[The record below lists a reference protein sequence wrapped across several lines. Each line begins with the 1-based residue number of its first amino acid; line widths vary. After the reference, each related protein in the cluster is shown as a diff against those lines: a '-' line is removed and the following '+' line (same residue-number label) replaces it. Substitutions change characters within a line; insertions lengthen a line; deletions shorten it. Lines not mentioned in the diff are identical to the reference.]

1 MSTDEEAR
9 GSVKWG
15 WFGTLAMI
23 IMVAGTLTYFLLPKL
38 LPETENDVI
47 IIKATEGPLKI
58 KPTDTGEKTIDHQ
71 DLLVVE
77 ILKNG
82 ERDDGQTETLRPGA
96 ASPEPPPVEEPAPQ
110 VLTSEDLKAT
120 ISSAPTA
127 PGTQVLD
134 KIEGQGNVPLVDS
147 PPVKTTD
154 KTSDTYA
161 EPTSQSDKSGQQS
174 VTTNVTVKSEAEV
187 TDAETRKA
195 ANALPQSKP
204 KSLIKKRVIVIEGDA
219 PLYMTQLAAFRSR
232 AKALEIAGILS
243 EKHKSRLG
251 RAVLET
257 MRVDTSTNG
266 TFHRVV
272 SKPMPRND
280 ADLLCQ
286 ALRRAGQDCFL
297 RKYTPPEE

>member
-1 MSTDEEAR
+1 MSTDEEAG

-15 WFGTLAMI
+15 WFGILAMI
-23 IMVAGTLTYFLLPKL
+23 IMVAGTITYFLLPKF
-38 LPETENDVI
+38 LPKAENDVI

-58 KPTDTGEKTIDHQ
+58 KPTDKGGKTVDHQ

-82 ERDDGQTETLRPGA
+82 ERDDSQTETLRPGA
-96 ASPEPPPVEEPAPQ
+96 PSPEPPPLAEPAPQ
-110 VLTSEDLKAT
+110 ALTPDAPQETIILSPDAPAIRVPVTKA
-120 ISSAPTA
+120 
-127 PGTQVLD
+127 
-134 KIEGQGNVPLVDS
+134 GQSNKALVDS
-147 PPVKTTD
+147 FAMKTAN
-154 KTSDTYA
+154 KTSGTVA
-161 EPTSQSDKSGQQS
+161 EPVNQIDKSGQKS
-174 VTTNVTVKSEAEV
+174 VAKNVSSKSEPEGAEAD
-187 TDAETRKA
+187 TSKT
-195 ANALPQSKP
+195 ANALPQNKP
-204 KSLIKKRVIVIEGDA
+204 KSLINKRVIVIEGDA

-232 AKALEIAGILS
+232 AKALEMAGILS

-257 MRVDTSTNG
+257 MQVDTSTNG

-272 SKPMPRND
+272 SEPMSRND

-297 RKYTPPEE
+297 RKYTPPKE